1 MICGLWQPVLSFA
14 KLMTHLQVCEVQL
27 AISQGTSTTWVTAAL
42 TPDGNRSHKI
52 GGKQKPAKDV
62 KVSPGYTSCSL
73 FSCLLCE
80 DGLCCPRV
88 TKKAV
93 QEFLRDR
100 SINLDSACS
109 VIRQAQVTAL
119 ADTNCALLPFLR
131 SVGTIL

>member
-1 MICGLWQPVLSFA
+1 MICV
-14 KLMTHLQVCEVQL
+14 QVCEVQL

-42 TPDGNRSHKI
+42 TPDGTRSHKI
-52 GGKQKPAKDV
+52 GGKLKPAKDV
-62 KVSPGYTSCSL
+62 KVSPGHSSSLL
-73 FSCLLCE
+73 FSYLLCE

-93 QEFLRDR
+93 QEFLRER

-119 ADTNCALLPFLR
+119 ADTNCALLSCFR
-131 SVGTIL
+131 SVSTIL